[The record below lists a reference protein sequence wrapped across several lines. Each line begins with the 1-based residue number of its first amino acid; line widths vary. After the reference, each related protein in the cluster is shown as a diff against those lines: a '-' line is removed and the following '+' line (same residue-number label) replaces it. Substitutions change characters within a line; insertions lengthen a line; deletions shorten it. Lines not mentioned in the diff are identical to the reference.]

1 MDYIHEIKLDM
12 SLTQKPPVIQIESG
26 DGKTH
31 YVKAV
36 LCIDGKQFKPED
48 GVSAQMRCRKQDMSE
63 LRKDATVN
71 SDGIVTA
78 KLTGN
83 VTDQTGKAV
92 CDIALTKSGA
102 LLSSQVFI
110 VDIRKPPIPDG
121 AIK

>member
-12 SLTQKPPVIQIESG
+12 SLTQKPPVIQIESS

-31 YVKAV
+31 YVKAM
-36 LCIDGKQFKPED
+36 LCIDGRQFKPGS

-63 LRKDATVN
+63 LRKDAAVN
-71 SDGIVTA
+71 SDGTVTA

-83 VTDQTGKAV
+83 VTDQIGKAV
-92 CDIALTKSGA
+92 CDIALMKSGA

-110 VDIRKPPIPDG
+110 VDIRKSPVPDG